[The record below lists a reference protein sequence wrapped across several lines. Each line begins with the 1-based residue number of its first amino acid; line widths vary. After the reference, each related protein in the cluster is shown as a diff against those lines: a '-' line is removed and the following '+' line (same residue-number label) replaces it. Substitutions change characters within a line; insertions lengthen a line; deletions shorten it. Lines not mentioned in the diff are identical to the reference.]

1 MNKPNLIISGASG
14 HAKVVID
21 IIEAIGNYQIVGLL
35 DPFKKV
41 GSYFGKYKILGSE
54 KELIQI
60 ANKESVTHFFV
71 ALGDNWKRQNIT
83 NLILQLLPNATL
95 INAIHPKSIIAK
107 DVALGYGNALM
118 AGSIVNTGS
127 KIGNGCIINTGST
140 LDHDGIMENFSSLA
154 PGVVT
159 GGNVHLGLCTAVS
172 IGATVLHNIK
182 IGNHCII
189 GAGSLV
195 NKSISDELV
204 AYGIPAK
211 IVRKHTIGEPYL

>member
-127 KIGNGCIINTGST
+127 T

-159 GGNVHLGLCTAVS
+159 GGNVHIGLCTAVS